1 MATDERDGA
10 KADEME
16 EAAPFQP
23 ADAGP
28 SAASLAELFADSGYE
43 LAVHPAHIIRRAH
56 QRATMRF
63 QEMMGEHDLTP
74 TQMAALATIMK
85 HGEVSQNQ
93 LGRLTAMDPSTIS
106 IVIRKLL
113 KHGLVIRS
121 ASADD
126 QRLSLI
132 RLSDEGVRFT
142 LPLLKASVAVGRRVL
157 APLKP
162 SERALFMEMLVRVAD
177 GEDEPAGET

>member
-1 MATDERDGA
+1 MASDDERDGGMLSLDGEPMKTRSAAA
-10 KADEME
+10 KATHRD
-16 EAAPFQP
+16 
-23 ADAGP
+23 
-28 SAASLAELFADSGYE
+28 LFASTGYE

-63 QEMMGEHDLTP
+63 QEVMGEHDLTP

-106 IVIRKLL
+106 IVIRKLS
-113 KHGLVIRS
+113 KHGFVERY
-121 ASADD
+121 ASAED
-126 QRLSLI
+126 QRLSMI
-132 RLSDEGVRFT
+132 RLSEKGVEYT
-142 LPLLKASVAVGRRVL
+142 LPLLTKSVEVGRRVL

-162 SERALFMEMLVRVAD
+162 SERALFMEMLSRIAD
-177 GEDEPAGET
+177 ADDQPDA